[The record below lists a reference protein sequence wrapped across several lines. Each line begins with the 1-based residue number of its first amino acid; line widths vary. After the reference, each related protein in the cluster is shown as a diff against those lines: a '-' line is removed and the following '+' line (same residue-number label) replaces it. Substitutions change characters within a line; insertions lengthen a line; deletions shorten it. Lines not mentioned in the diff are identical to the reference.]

1 MADAEMSEQIKE
13 GAELADITEDELE
26 KLLIPMGERNAFA
39 VINNLQAISTNQP
52 AAMEFF
58 AQVCGL
64 ASEITGIQVGLDRMI
79 TGDFLK

>member
-13 GAELADITEDELE
+13 GAELADITEDRIGEI
-26 KLLIPMGERNAFA
+26 LIPMKPKC
-39 VINNLQAISTNQP
+39 VCSDKYPQAISTNQP

-64 ASEITGIQVGLDRMI
+64 ASEITGTPVGL
-79 TGDFLK
+79 LEE